1 MAPKPNTSIYEWE
14 FSLEMTENIDRPT
27 ESEVGRELVSGLE
40 STLEWIKSQFSVFRV
55 DVEHLPKTH
64 AAAADTWEG

>member
-1 MAPKPNTSIYEWE
+1 
-14 FSLEMTENIDRPT
+14 MTENIDRPT

-40 STLEWIKSQFSVFRV
+40 STLEWIKSQFSVFRADV
-55 DVEHLPKTH
+55 DVERLPKTH

>member
-1 MAPKPNTSIYEWE
+1 
-14 FSLEMTENIDRPT
+14 MTNINRPT

-40 STLEWIKSQFSVFRV
+40 STLEWIKSQFSVFRADV
-55 DVEHLPKTH
+55 DVERLPKTH